1 MISSNSLTP
10 SATPPPVKRR
20 HRRWLKIVTCL
31 ASIVLAGFVAEGV
44 LRIMENVAPEFNR
57 LRFVLEDNGQQFTY
71 DPLLGWKNSPNSTV
85 SESDF
90 QITINSHGLR
100 GDEVSYAKTKETRRI
115 LILGDSFAFGFDVSD
130 DETFS
135 VSLQEL
141 LNERPVSYEVLNA
154 GVCGYGTDQAYLNLL
169 HEGFRYSPDV
179 VILAFFI
186 ENDFEDNLKAAVDV
200 NSKPY
205 FVDGSLT
212 PHNVPVPVY
221 SSSVGSGAF
230 VRPNRRITSSA
241 LYRLLFFTSV
251 SNSAATSTLEKLRLV
266 DVKAKRKSKF
276 LRSEF
281 RGNPID
287 LAVVITSGMAD
298 ACDERNTA
306 FVVMKFGGFL
316 GRSFQ
321 QTGPLFE
328 RKLRLARPQIEYLDL
343 DLAFEERGLSAEVL
357 TEGAGGYHWNA
368 AGHHHVAEVL
378 SAFLQNRGL
387 LD

>member
-1 MISSNSLTP
+1 
-10 SATPPPVKRR
+10 
-20 HRRWLKIVTCL
+20 
-31 ASIVLAGFVAEGV
+31 
-44 LRIMENVAPEFNR
+44 
-57 LRFVLEDNGQQFTY
+57 FVLEDNGEQFTY

-100 GDEVSYAKTKETRRI
+100 GGEVSYAKAKETRRI

-135 VSLQEL
+135 VALQEL
-141 LNERPVSYEVLNA
+141 LNGRPLSYEVLNA

-169 HEGFRYSPDV
+169 REGFRYSPDV
-179 VILAFFI
+179 VVLAFFI
-186 ENDFEDNLKAAVDV
+186 ENDFEDNLKATVDV

-212 PHNVPVPVY
+212 PRNVPVPVY
-221 SSSVGSGAF
+221 SPSAGSGAF
-230 VRPNRRITSSA
+230 VRPNRLIFSSA
-241 LYRLLFFTSV
+241 LYRLLFFASV
-251 SNSAATSTLEKLRLV
+251 SNGATTSPLEMLGLV
-266 DVKAKRKSKF
+266 DVEAG
-276 LRSEF
+276 LQSEF
-281 RGNPID
+281 RGNLID
-287 LAVVITSGMAD
+287 LAVAITSGMAD
-298 ACDERNTA
+298 ACDERDTA

-321 QTGPLFE
+321 QAGPWFE

-378 SAFLQNRGL
+378 SEFLQNRGL
-387 LD
+387 LE